1 MLFASTR
8 RLQEGA
14 ADDLAVGGSDLDVSI
29 RFIVVEEEFPA
40 ICVVL
45 HSDGG
50 AAVHRLVDAVLLHAD
65 GFLESLVGVDFA
77 VAPSSVPGALCACGK
92 IVTA

>member
-50 AAVHRLVDAVLLHAD
+50 AA
-65 GFLESLVGVDFA
+65 SLS
-77 VAPSSVPGALCACGK
+77 PS
-92 IVTA
+92 